1 MDILRFGVLGA
12 ARIAPGALIKPARN
26 IDEIQV
32 IRIAA
37 RDRDRAEAF
46 ANEYD
51 IPNVSGSY
59 DDLLA
64 STDIDVIY
72 NPLPMSLH
80 AEWTIAALRA
90 GKHVLC
96 EKPLAANAREAVEMV
111 QVAADEGRILGEA
124 FHYRYHPYFQR
135 VLDEVRNGQIG
146 TVTHIDANFAVT
158 VRQPDLRWDYATAG
172 GSTMD
177 LGCYPVSWVRQVMGE
192 EPFVRSARAVVG
204 PPNIDAELEADLVFP
219 SGATARVFSSM
230 ESAERKINMTITGTE
245 GSIVADNPLAP
256 QNGNL
261 LTITTA
267 GGVTSESINT
277 GVSYEYMLRAFV
289 EHVNHGG
296 PYPTRGADSIA
307 NMAIIDAMYDAA
319 GLPRR
324 GLG

>member
-1 MDILRFGVLGA
+1 MNILRFGVLGA
-12 ARIAPGALIKPARN
+12 ARITPAALIKPARN
-26 IDEIQV
+26 IDEIQ
-32 IRIAA
+32 ITRIAA
-37 RDRDRAEAF
+37 RNRDRAEAF
-46 ANEYD
+46 ANEYG

-64 STDIDVIY
+64 STDIDIIY

-96 EKPLAANAREAVEMV
+96 EKPLAANAREAAEMV
-111 QVAADEGRILGEA
+111 LVAAVEGRILGEA

-135 VLDEVRNGQIG
+135 VLDEVRSGRIG

-192 EPFVRSARAVVG
+192 EPLVSSARAVVG

-230 ESAERKINMTITGTE
+230 QSDERKINMTIIGTE

-267 GGVTSESINT
+267 GGVASESINT

-289 EHVNHGG
+289 DHIQHGG
-296 PYPTRGADSIA
+296 PYPTQGADSIA
-307 NMAIIDAMYDAA
+307 NMATIDAMYDAA
-319 GLPRR
+319 GLPHR
-324 GLG
+324 GLE